1 MNDQERLKSLMDLLG
16 MPMDM
21 LGMSDASSHKP
32 EEPASDLTRVA
43 VALEGKHREIG
54 ALMWAEMSNVIND
67 TSKAMLYAGMRKAND
82 PIAAAIAADTCRALA
97 HFYDGV
103 AESVALTEGGT
114 KPMFKES
121 DPAFQEI
128 AKKTKEAIEGQ
139 RYRVLK
145 FKIVNIK
152 VPK

>member
-1 MNDQERLKSLMDLLG
+1 MDDKERMRSLMELFG
-16 MPMDM
+16 MPYEPA
-21 LGMSDASSHKP
+21 GPHKP
-32 EEPASDLTRVA
+32 EEPTADLDRVA

-54 ALMWAEMSNVIND
+54 ALMWGEMSNVIND
-67 TSKAMLYAGMRKAND
+67 VSKAMLYSGMRKAND
-82 PIAAAIAADTCRALA
+82 PVAAAIAADCCRALA

-145 FKIVNIK
+145 FRIVNIGA
-152 VPK
+152 PK